1 MIERDRAG
9 VSRGGK
15 ESFDAPTQN
24 AAALKIPNL
33 RWWIAGLLLISTMIN
48 YIDRQTLSVLAPFL
62 KVQYHWK
69 NSDLAWV
76 FIVFRAT
83 YGIGQFLS
91 GWFLDRAGTRLGLTL
106 TVIWY
111 SAIASLTSLA
121 VGFRSL
127 LCFRGL
133 LGAGESANWPGAIKA
148 VAEWFPKR
156 ERAVAV
162 AVFDSGSSIGAAVAP
177 WLVLMVY
184 RHFGDWRPVFM
195 FTGLSGFL
203 WVVAWRLLYYTP
215 EVHPNITG
223 SERRLI
229 LEDRQLDQSGLGQ
242 QSWKR
247 LLSHRQAWGVILGR
261 SIMDP
266 VWFFVMDWLLVVLV
280 SKGLPI
286 ANNLFAFWI
295 PFVTADLGS
304 LCGGAFSGW
313 LITRGWPVDS
323 ARKLPLVLFSVG
335 LLSLGPVAFLNKPL
349 AITLCIGTAT
359 FCYAAWTTIILVMP
373 ADLFRVDSVASV
385 SGLSGTGGGLMTVL
399 STYLIGRI
407 SDRVSFGP
415 VLIAASVMPLAAT
428 SMVFMLVRK
437 SAFQSQV

>member
-1 MIERDRAG
+1 VNEPGRAG
-9 VSRGGK
+9 ASSGLSGR
-15 ESFDAPTQN
+15 FDAPARK
-24 AAALKIPNL
+24 AAFKIPNL
-33 RWWIAGLLLISTMIN
+33 RWWIAGLLLTSSMIN

-62 KVQYHWK
+62 KVQYRWN
-69 NSDLAWV
+69 NSDLAWI

-83 YGIGQFLS
+83 YGIGQFPS
-91 GWFLDRAGTRLGLTL
+91 GWFLDKAGTRSGLTL

-111 SAIASLTSLA
+111 SAVASLTSFA

-133 LGAGESANWPGAIKA
+133 LGVGESANWPGAVKA

-162 AVFDSGSSIGAAVAP
+162 AVFDSGSSIGAALAP
-177 WLVLMVY
+177 WLVFMVY
-184 RHFGDWRPVFM
+184 RHFGNWRPVFL

-203 WVVAWRLLYYTP
+203 WVIAWRILYYSP
-215 EVHPNITG
+215 QVHPNITDG
-223 SERRLI
+223 ERNLI
-229 LEDRQLDQSGLGQ
+229 LGDRQQGQSESGR
-242 QSWKR
+242 QSWKS
-247 LLSHRQAWGVILGR
+247 LLGHQQAWGVILGR

-266 VWFFVMDWLLVVLV
+266 VWFFVMEWLLVVLV

-304 LCGGAFSGW
+304 LCGGAVSGW
-313 LITRGWPVDS
+313 LIKRGWPIHS
-323 ARKLPLVLFSVG
+323 ARKLPLVVFAVG
-335 LLSLGPVAFLNKPL
+335 LLSLGPVAYLNKALP
-349 AITLCIGTAT
+349 ITICVGTAT

-373 ADLFRVDSVASV
+373 ADLFQVDSVATV

-399 STYLIGRI
+399 STYLIGYI

-415 VLIAASVMPLAAT
+415 VLIAAAVMPLVAT
-428 SMVFMLVRK
+428 SVVFMLVRK
-437 SAFQSQV
+437 SAFEVMP